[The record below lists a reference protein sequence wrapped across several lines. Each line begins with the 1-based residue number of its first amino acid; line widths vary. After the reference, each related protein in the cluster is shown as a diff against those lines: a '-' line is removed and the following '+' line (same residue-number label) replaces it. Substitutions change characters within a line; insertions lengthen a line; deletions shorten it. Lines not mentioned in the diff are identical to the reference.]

1 MTAIEAFNRGI
12 EKGLAPY
19 KEKQEKNIS
28 NKTIEKTQVK
38 HSSKSK
44 KKKEKK
50 LLKKPLAK
58 GIKRLSAVSAVK
70 NMASNTGALV
80 KEGRTGYFQSEYM
93 EETRWL
99 S

>member
-38 HSSKSK
+38 Q
-44 KKKEKK
+44 
-50 LLKKPLAK
+50 PLAK